1 MLPEL
6 SSSVKAK
13 RVTIQEH
20 PDGIARTEG
29 AKSAHTIELWDFR
42 EQALALA

>member
-20 PDGIARTEG
+20 PDGIALTEG
-29 AKSAHTIELWDFR
+29 AKSAHTIEPWDFR
-42 EQALALA
+42 EKALALA